1 MKKKLTEWYDLTCGH
16 DPQTYQDLEWDW
28 EEELFNFI
36 SDPDAALKDA
46 EEKFS

>member
-1 MKKKLTEWYDLTCGH
+1 MWFNILKYYKINPELR
-16 DPQTYQDLEWDW
+16 EWDW